1 MQFTFSPGCQST
13 DLKPQI
19 VSAVRG
25 LVLCVVAGSVCAFLN
40 TPLPWMI
47 GPMLAMATCR
57 LSGISVDAPPAGRQT
72 GQLVIGC
79 TLGLYFAPPVLAV
92 LISHAGLILFA
103 AALAVALG
111 YVCGL
116 FLARVSGID
125 STTALFAAMPGGSA
139 EMSIL
144 AERYGGRPDK
154 VAFAQSTRIL
164 LVVVIVPTVLTLSGA
179 HGVDQYHPATRLV
192 SYPGLL
198 ALLLFC
204 ALGALGLTALKVP
217 NAWMLGSL
225 FVSIAITVSGINLS
239 AMPITLSNTGQ
250 LLLGCAL
257 GARFEPDFVHGVM
270 RYVLGVLSSTALAL
284 VLFAL
289 VGVALSYW
297 SGIPLP
303 TLILASA
310 PGGIG
315 EMGITA
321 KVLQLGVPLV
331 TAFHVTR
338 LVFLMTTVVPFF
350 RVTGRIAAE
359 PQKG

>member
-1 MQFTFSPGCQST
+1 
-13 DLKPQI
+13 
-19 VSAVRG
+19 
-25 LVLCVVAGSVCAFLN
+25 
-40 TPLPWMI
+40 
-47 GPMLAMATCR
+47 MLAMATCR
-57 LSGISVDAPPAGRQT
+57 LTRVGVDALPASRQV

-79 TLGLYFAPPVLAV
+79 TLGLYFAPPVVTV
-92 LISHAGLILFA
+92 LVSHAGLILFA
-103 AALAVALG
+103 AVLAIVLG
-111 YVCGL
+111 YLCGL
-116 FLARVSGID
+116 FLARVSGVD

-139 EMSIL
+139 EMFIL

-179 HGVDQYHPATRLV
+179 HGVDQYQPATSVLNY
-192 SYPGLL
+192 SGLA
-198 ALLLFC
+198 ALLLLC
-204 ALGALGLTALKVP
+204 ALGALGLAALKVP
-217 NAWMLGSL
+217 NAWMLGPL
-225 FVSIAITVSGINLS
+225 FVSITITVSGINLS
-239 AMPITLSNTGQ
+239 AMPVTLSNAGQ

-270 RYVLGVLSSTALAL
+270 KYVLGVLGSTVLALAL
-284 VLFAL
+284 FAL
-289 VGVALSYW
+289 MGLALSYW

-303 TLILASA
+303 TLILATA

-338 LVFLMTTVVPFF
+338 LVFLMTAVVPFF
-350 RVTGRIAAE
+350 RFTGRISAQSE
-359 PQKG
+359 KG